1 MDLEWKAEHIAVG
14 GLSVAAGL
22 LIFAAVR
29 QAGGTKVPVT
39 NVTENLRYSPF
50 QPALSR
56 PADALPGEVVY
67 TRHRYPEVVG
77 GELTTAIHYG
87 HSRLSVPHER
97 DMNWIT
103 CPPSEVTI

>member
-1 MDLEWKAEHIAVG
+1 MAITVKAGHVALAALGTAG
-14 GLSVAAGL
+14 GLL
-22 LIFAAVR
+22 LYAAVTK
-29 QAGGTKVPVT
+29 AGGLKVPVT
-39 NVTENLRYSPF
+39 NVTESLRFSPF
-50 QPALSR
+50 QPSLLR
-56 PADALPGEVVY
+56 PADALPGQVTY

-87 HSRLSVPHER
+87 WSQLRIPSER